1 MPLLAS
7 LLVSLFG
14 AIAQFFV
21 TYFTKKVAVGLA
33 LVATL
38 TTITAALLLGMRG
51 LIALIAPVIGDGNFA
66 VGFGMAI
73 PPNASACITAIVTCW
88 SSCTL
93 YSWKRKAL
101 ELFAQA

>member
-1 MPLLAS
+1 MPLAAS

-14 AIAQFFV
+14 SLAGFFAQ
-21 TYFTKKVAVGLA
+21 YFSKKLTVGLA

-38 TTITAALLLGMRG
+38 TLITSALLLAMRSA
-51 LIALIAPVIGDGNFA
+51 IATIAPVLGGGNFA
-66 VGFGMAI
+66 LGVGLAV
-73 PPNASACITAIVTCW
+73 PPNASACLTAIVTCW
-88 SSCTL
+88 SVCTL